1 MKLSLLT
8 TIAAF
13 VVLPN
18 SHALKPSKSGLL
30 LTQPCLSTTDKRY
43 DANFPKSLVVQNPS
57 WKQYE
62 GLWKFTATN
71 FEGDG
76 IPAQPQPHVPALN
89 YQLLPYTR
97 SEAVAFYNHTADGS
111 RMMTY
116 GYYFYRPAPSS
127 FCNQTLEP
135 PFQNVIGSGV
145 CGVNGFVSG
154 KAHYGTSTN
163 EKEGELEL
171 FRSVESGALG
181 IDVIDFDP
189 PAKASWI
196 DSSTLWGTTTIDGVF
211 SQTHSYV
218 FLNNNTAFASLSVI
232 DLITSSRQTNYIA
245 KMTRMDETEWIAAV
259 EQTYKDY
266 NIMEEDKIPVPFK
279 DFSMDPE
286 WYPAEKEWCGGVGSD
301 PACVES
307 PFQEPDAKLKTGPLV
322 GFVILGLALFC
333 VPMYGLYRYRL
344 GQQVRRIKTCFIQG
358 IAKNINIAPTPGALT
373 HEKLLEEFQHMDKD
387 NGGTIEK
394 AELKQWMDEGKVG
407 KISDSDFNVLWSAL
421 DIDGS
426 GSVDFIEFCT
436 FLSGCGEAFDEVY
449 NHQQTMSKEQKLKF
463 ASQRFSTRS
472 LANNGCISNDIEDN
486 S

>member
-1 MKLSLLT
+1 
-8 TIAAF
+8 
-13 VVLPN
+13 
-18 SHALKPSKSGLL
+18 
-30 LTQPCLSTTDKRY
+30 
-43 DANFPKSLVVQNPS
+43 
-57 WKQYE
+57 
-62 GLWKFTATN
+62 
-71 FEGDG
+71 
-76 IPAQPQPHVPALN
+76 
-89 YQLLPYTR
+89 
-97 SEAVAFYNHTADGS
+97 
-111 RMMTY
+111 
-116 GYYFYRPAPSS
+116 
-127 FCNQTLEP
+127 
-135 PFQNVIGSGV
+135 
-145 CGVNGFVSG
+145 
-154 KAHYGTSTN
+154 
-163 EKEGELEL
+163 
-171 FRSVESGALG
+171 VESGALG